1 MTMYRQLLAI
11 GTSYYEKVTAWLIKL
26 KIPVDDTLTLYN
38 VITDFLII
46 I

>member
-1 MTMYRQLLAI
+1 MYRQLLAI
-11 GTSYYEKVTAWLIKL
+11 GTSYYEKVTAWLIKM
-26 KIPVDDTLTLYN
+26 KIPVDGTYIMYN